1 MECELPLLQRTLERI
16 SKPRKQPRATGDEK
30 HWHVQGHFSHICL
43 VETHVAFDLFAD
55 RNARIESLCSYWKAI
70 QLKSLKQPNGSS
82 WYFLPTFC
90 LSCNYPFKIT
100 FQNSKDAEDQGS
112 ISDMKMWNVLLWY
125 VIMVNLNMDQST
137 TCLHLVLSFFYAG
150 FSTWTC
156 ARRCARCTQLQWW
169 DQLSVLDFRWCIR
182 LAGCLVGRWFNHQ
195 LVGYKWW
202 QVKSEFHR
210 HVSVSQN
217 EGLKDPVKIWQ

>member
-1 MECELPLLQRTLERI
+1 MFLLESNSNEKSQTTEWKLLVFSTNILPFMQLPIQ
-16 SKPRKQPRATGDEK
+16 D
-30 HWHVQGHFSHICL
+30 HFSKQQRC
-43 VETHVAFDLFAD
+43 
-55 RNARIESLCSYWKAI
+55 RRSRIYLQTWRCEMYWI
-70 QLKSLKQPNGSS
+70 
-82 WYFLPTFC
+82 
-90 LSCNYPFKIT
+90 
-100 FQNSKDAEDQGS
+100 
-112 ISDMKMWNVLLWY
+112 WY
-125 VIMVNLNMDQST
+125 VMIINLNMDQST

-169 DQLSVLDFRWCIR
+169 EDNWVFWIFDDVYGLQVAW
-182 LAGCLVGRWFNHQ
+182 LVVDLYNQ

-217 EGLKDPVKIWQ
+217 GGLKDPVKIWQ